1 MICKLPRENRLS
13 VTQQE
18 EEHDEESAGKKYSTN
33 MQHIRANWLRIW
45 LSTNLPAEANYTRKT
60 SKLAMKKQFA
70 CTFIS
75 TPWHCAKWQANAA
88 KTVARCRTFW
98 ATGQAHKCHTRRMLN
113 VHCAQNFGQN
123 IPTKN
128 ELYFKWSQLKPI
140 KFFSPAWL
148 VQLFCQFDSAPQKAT
163 TTVGKNELNFLF
175 RPNASQLKFRSAVT
189 NN

>member
-1 MICKLPRENRLS
+1 
-13 VTQQE
+13 
-18 EEHDEESAGKKYSTN
+18 

-45 LSTNLPAEANYTRKT
+45 LSTNLPAKANYTRKT

-113 VHCAQNFGQN
+113 VHYAQNFGQN

-140 KFFSPAWL
+140 KFFSPRMTCTIILPAWQQQQQKL
-148 VQLFCQFDSAPQKAT
+148 WAKTNSTFFLDRMPVNKSFARLLLTISKSQWKTFHSARHFWYIHSY
-163 TTVGKNELNFLF
+163 E
-175 RPNASQLKFRSAVT
+175 
-189 NN
+189 